1 MKPQVFIRTDASP
14 EIGLGHLIRC
24 SALAQMLYEIYDV
37 VFFCKAIPDSSAAE
51 INGIGITII
60 KINHETE
67 FFQALKPGFIVVL
80 DGYDFNLS
88 YQSQIK
94 ERGCHLVFID
104 DFFQQDLIADLVI
117 NHAPLI
123 GREKYHVSPATKF
136 ALGLDYALLR
146 PVFLKLAQEESKV
159 TEKNEVFV
167 CFGGADYKNLTRT
180 TLNILSKYPAFKKI
194 NVVTGPAYLYKDELS
209 MLISGDFRILHH
221 HAVNAAGICSLI
233 SRCSIAVVPASGILY
248 EVIAAGCRIVSG
260 YYTDNQLGIY
270 EGFRALNGFA
280 DAIDFNEH
288 ALTRALDEIESF
300 IPVRLIDGNSPSRIV
315 DKINALHHVDSNFS

>member
-1 MKPQVFIRTDASP
+1 MKPQVFIRADASP
-14 EIGLGHLIRC
+14 KIGLGHLTRC

-37 VFFCKAIPDSSAAE
+37 IFFCKAIPDSSVAE
-51 INGIGITII
+51 INTIGITII
-60 KINHETE
+60 KIKHETD
-67 FFQALKPGFIVVL
+67 FFQALKPGCIVVL

-104 DFFQQDLIADLVI
+104 DFCQRDLIADLVI

-123 GREKYHVSPATKF
+123 GRDKYHVSPATKF
-136 ALGLDYALLR
+136 ALGLEYALLR
-146 PVFLKLAQEESKV
+146 PDFLKLAQGEPKILDKDEM
-159 TEKNEVFV
+159 FV

-194 NVVTGPAYLYKDELS
+194 NVVTGPAYLYIAELS
-209 MLISGDFRILHH
+209 MLISGDVRILHH
-221 HAVNAAGICSLI
+221 HSVKAAEMRSLI

-248 EVIAAGCRIVSG
+248 EVSAAGCKIVSG
-260 YYTDNQLGIY
+260 YYTENQLGIY
-270 EGFRALNGFA
+270 EGFRSLNGFA

-288 ALTRALDEIESF
+288 ALTKALDEIESF

-315 DKINALHHVDSNFS
+315 DKINSLYHVDSNFS